1 MLAGSND
8 LTHAISTFLGSAD
21 ERLKL
26 YNQAEQIAVD
36 EVGWLPLYV
45 PQFSVLIRPEVS
57 GYSLTGQGLNFPDW
71 TKVTGRAQ

>member
-1 MLAGSND
+1 
-8 LTHAISTFLGSAD
+8 LGD
-21 ERLKL
+21 VEERLQL

-57 GYSLTGQGLNFPDW
+57 GYSLTGQGLIFPDW
-71 TKVTGRAQ
+71 TKVTGRVQ